1 MDRQGLKSAAE
12 LSTLLTL
19 MARGVDVLCLN
30 VEVKVGA
37 LHHNMAYGALPVRAL
52 QPQHHGSDLC
62 TEELSHNSEQSNL
75 KKRIQEQGIS
85 DSEGCQTR
93 KGKRLSLFLLSVY
106 FIDVESHNCL
116 TALKATQSA
125 TPGPFATPRPHSA
138 CWHHLHVLTDK
149 GTSCTEQG

>member
-1 MDRQGLKSAAE
+1 MDRQGLQSAAE

-30 VEVKVGA
+30 VKVEVGA

-62 TEELSHNSEQSNL
+62 TEEHSHNSEQSSL
-75 KKRIQEQGIS
+75 KKRIQEQGIT

-93 KGKRLSLFLLSVY
+93 KGKRLSLFLLSVC
-106 FIDVESHNCL
+106 FIDMESHNCF
-116 TALKATQSA
+116 TALKATQST
-125 TPGPFATPRPHSA
+125 TPGPFATPRSQSA

>member
-12 LSTLLTL
+12 LSTLLAL
-19 MARGVDVLCLN
+19 MARGVHVLCLD
-30 VEVKVGA
+30 VEVEVGA
-37 LHHNMAYGALPVRAL
+37 LHHNMTDGALPVRSL